1 MKKILAK
8 IKAFIRKIL
17 GKAAADIIVPIKT
30 ALPWDQ
36 CTKSSNWWGANAAHR
51 AMNALSP
58 AFTEAKFKEYVK
70 KHNDRGCNCVNLFV
84 CNKAD
89 GEGAG
94 YSIYGKAPFSG
105 SIKNDVAKMMIKRME
120 YCRDEGMG
128 VWVWLM
134 SDDSADWNKKLLS
147 NPAQYAKDL
156 KDGGFL
162 DDSLVSGVVLGLEM
176 EEYCNA
182 NQAKNLYNAIKAQWK
197 GKIGTHSVSDKFSF
211 AAYGDIVFLQ
221 VNPGTDKKKICNFV
235 NNVAAK
241 TGKKICMFEME
252 RQPDNAKSKYVLE
265 NSKAFSV
272 GNW

>member
-17 GKAAADIIVPIKT
+17 GKIVPGVGVL
-30 ALPWDQ
+30 AWNE
-36 CTKSSNWWGANAAHR
+36 CTKSSNWWGSNAAHR

-58 AFTEAKFKEYVK
+58 AFSESKFKQYI
-70 KHNDRGCNCVNLFV
+70 KHQKDRGCNYVNLFV
-84 CNKAD
+84 TNKGD

-94 YSIYGKAPFSG
+94 YSIWGKDPFKASV
-105 SIKNDVAKMMIKRME
+105 KNDTAKMMIKRME
-120 YCRDEGMG
+120 YCRDQGMG
-128 VWVWLM
+128 VWIWLLA
-134 SDDSADWNKKLLS
+134 DDSAAWNKTILS
-147 NPAQYAKDL
+147 RPDQFAKDL

-162 DDSLVSGVVLGLEM
+162 DKNLISGVVLGLEM
-176 EEYCNA
+176 EEYCNTT
-182 NQAKNLYNAIKAQWK
+182 QASNLYNAVKAQWK
-197 GKIGTHSVSDKFSF
+197 GKIGTHSVSDKFTF
-211 AAYGDIVFLQ
+211 AAFGDIVFLQ

-241 TGKKICMFEME
+241 TGKQIVMFEME